1 MGNCVLFCTI
11 LVSIQQFCIIS
22 ACVGIKGSRLMGKG
36 LGDNYREGTGR
47 GAVGPGGASTANM
60 PPLC

>member
-1 MGNCVLFCTI
+1 
-11 LVSIQQFCIIS
+11 
-22 ACVGIKGSRLMGKG
+22 MGKG

-47 GAVGPGGASTANM
+47 GAAGPGGARPANM

>member
-1 MGNCVLFCTI
+1 
-11 LVSIQQFCIIS
+11 
-22 ACVGIKGSRLMGKG
+22 MGKG

-47 GAVGPGGASTANM
+47 GVVGPGGANPANM

>member
-1 MGNCVLFCTI
+1 MSNCAVVHHPSL
-11 LVSIQQFCIIS
+11 SIQQFCIIS

-47 GAVGPGGASTANM
+47 GTARPGGANSANM
-60 PPLC
+60 PL